1 MLFFIFNVLISICYL
16 GTFSKLDSTRVIFIK
31 TELPRVT
38 AMDLSNYLVV
48 VSSFLFVFV
57 GMSLCL
63 VLRILSQIPFSGLLI
78 ADTGYSVWLS
88 L

>member
-1 MLFFIFNVLISICYL
+1 MSICYL

-31 TELPRVT
+31 TELSRVT
-38 AMDLSNYLVV
+38 TMDLSNYLFD

-63 VLRILSQIPFSGLLI
+63 VLRILSQI
-78 ADTGYSVWLS
+78 S
-88 L
+88 LFWFIDS